1 MLKIKKLFVIII
13 FLLLPIKSNSFE
25 LVRDVELENFT
36 REILIPLTKTSN
48 LTDNRIDLY
57 FIKSNKIN
65 AFVTSGQAIFI
76 NTELIIQSKTYS
88 EYLGVLAFRC

>member
-25 LVRDVELENFT
+25 LVRDVELEDFT

-48 LTDNRIDLY
+48 
-57 FIKSNKIN
+57 FS
-65 AFVTSGQAIFI
+65 F
-76 NTELIIQSKTYS
+76 SK
-88 EYLGVLAFRC
+88 